1 MEKTKDYSL
10 FKKMNGNRALDPGN
24 LKKVINSIRLSNLLE
39 HRPILVNA
47 KMEVI
52 DGQHR
57 LEAAKALGLEVYY
70 TVKND
75 ANPEDMHILNSAQ
88 RVWGLDDHLNFHAST
103 GKLDF
108 EKLAKFCEK
117 KGIRAIDFLTLAGL
131 RDSTSTK
138 EFKKGTLDFGDLD
151 KKLSDVSHKLD
162 FIGSVV
168 SLIGAMVIGD
178 KFYLK
183 SKLMNRSLASLRD
196 VEGFNEEL
204 FISKLK
210 SNLSR
215 MRACRSSGEYFEM
228 FKGFYNYRNTDP
240 LP

>member
-1 MEKTKDYSL
+1 MEKTKDYNI
-10 FKKMNGNRALDPGN
+10 FKKMSGNRALDPCN

-57 LEAAKALGLEVYY
+57 LEAAKVLGLEIYY

-75 ANPEDMHILNSAQ
+75 ASPDDMHILNSAQ
-88 RVWGLDDHLNFHAST
+88 KVWGLDDHLSFHAST
-103 GKLDF
+103 GKLNF
-108 EKLAKFCEK
+108 QKLAKFCEK
-117 KGIRAIDFLTLAGL
+117 KGIRVIDFLTLSGL
-131 RDSTSTK
+131 RNATCTK
-138 EFKKGTLDFGDLD
+138 TFKNGTMDFGDLD
-151 KKLSDVSHKLD
+151 KKFSDVSHKLD
-162 FIGSVV
+162 FIESVV
-168 SLIGAMVIGD
+168 SLIDSMVLGD
-178 KFYLK
+178 KSYLT
-183 SKLMNRSLASLRD
+183 SKLMNRSLASLTG
-196 VEGFNEEL
+196 VVGFNEEL

-215 MRACRSSGEYFEM
+215 MRGCRSSLEYFDM
-228 FKGFYNYRNTDP
+228 FKGFYNYRNSDP